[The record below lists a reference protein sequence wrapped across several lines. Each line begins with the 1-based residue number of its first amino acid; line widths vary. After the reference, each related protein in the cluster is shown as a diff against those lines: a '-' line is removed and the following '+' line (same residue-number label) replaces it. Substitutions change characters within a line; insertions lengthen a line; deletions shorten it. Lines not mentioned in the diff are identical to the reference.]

1 MYNCKTISPIC
12 VHPYNIIDLFYSNK
26 QFRDLTS
33 NLSEKR
39 SNKPS
44 NKQRQ
49 KPKLI
54 GGFAEG
60 FFPDPL
66 IIVTRTMA
74 RRHFDCWTWK
84 LDNNIRG
91 GGFEDFLC
99 SPLPGEMIQFEYFS
113 KGLKPPTTVFCTS
126 KNERMSRQ
134 HLAHLSTIFFPE
146 LPVAADHWNLRG
158 TPSSTTLIRPYYG
171 MMVSFI
177 IP

>member
-66 IIVTRTMA
+66 IIVTWTMA

-91 GGFEDFLC
+91 GGFEDFYVHPYLGRW
-99 SPLPGEMIQFEYFS
+99 SNL
-113 KGLKPPTTVFCTS
+113 
-126 KNERMSRQ
+126 N
-134 HLAHLSTIFFPE
+134 IF
-146 LPVAADHWNLRG
+146 LRG
-158 TPSSTTLIRPYYG
+158 WNHQLL
-171 MMVSFI
+171 SFAPQKMNECPDNTWHI
-177 IP
+177 WAPFFSRVASCGWSLEFKGHPFQHHPNKALLRDDG